1 MQKTSKKF
9 SVSVLSAVV
18 SDSPASIN
26 VQANTELLS
35 ISLDSCYMQPAA
47 EGKRAS
53 QT

>member
-9 SVSVLSAVV
+9 SASVLSAVV
-18 SDSPASIN
+18 SDPSASIN

-35 ISLDSCYMQPAA
+35 ISLNFCYMQLVA
-47 EGKRAS
+47 EGKCAS